1 MEKNNIK
8 TMENQKKIE
17 SDRSYRIA
25 LRINEYHLLLN
36 NIYENLVDR
45 DFELVEKDAK
55 VLIMEIKFTIKS
67 TKDDDF

>member
-1 MEKNNIK
+1 
-8 TMENQKKIE
+8 MENQKKIE
-17 SDRSYRIA
+17 SDRAYRIA

>member
-1 MEKNNIK
+1 
-8 TMENQKKIE
+8 
-17 SDRSYRIA
+17 